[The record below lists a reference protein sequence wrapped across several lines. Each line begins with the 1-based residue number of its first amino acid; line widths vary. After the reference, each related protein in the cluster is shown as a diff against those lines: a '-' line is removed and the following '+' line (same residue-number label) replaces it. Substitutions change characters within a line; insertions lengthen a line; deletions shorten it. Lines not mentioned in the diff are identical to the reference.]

1 MRTVPASPAASTT
14 ATATAPALRCSGL
27 VKHYGDVKAV
37 DGIDLEVPRGICFG
51 LLGPNGAGK
60 TTTLEMI
67 EGLTPPTSGRIEL
80 FGRSWGEGDD
90 RELRRRLGVQL
101 QETRLPEKLT
111 VNDLLRL
118 FRSFYPGG
126 RSVEDA
132 IRIVQLEE
140 KRDARV
146 EKLSGGQK
154 QRLSLAC
161 ALVGDPDLLFLDEPT
176 TGLDPQARLKI
187 WEIVDDFR
195 KQGGTVLL
203 TTHYMDE
210 AAQLCERLIILDHG
224 KIIAAGTPA
233 ELVASLGAEQILEL
247 TLDGGDGA
255 PGGNAPIDRFAALPG
270 VGGVTPRD
278 PQIVLSITDM
288 GTALPALLQLLERE
302 RLAVRTLTTHQAT
315 LEDVFVKLT
324 GRGLRET

>member
-1 MRTVPASPAASTT
+1 MSAPAAATIASPITDSS
-14 ATATAPALRCSGL
+14 PALRCAGL

-60 TTTLEMI
+60 TTTLEMV

-80 FGRSWGEGDD
+80 FGRSWGEGHD
-90 RELRRRLGVQL
+90 RDLRRRLGVQL

-126 RSVEDA
+126 RSVADA
-132 IRIVQLEE
+132 IAVVQLEE

-161 ALVGDPDLLFLDEPT
+161 ALVGDPELLFLDEPT

-187 WEIVDDFR
+187 WEIVEDFR
-195 KQGGTVLL
+195 AQGGTVIL

-210 AAQLCERLIILDHG
+210 AAHLCERLVVLDHG
-224 KIIAAGTPA
+224 KVIAQGTPA
-233 ELVASLGAEQILEL
+233 ELVASLGAEQIVSLSL
-247 TLDGGDGA
+247 AGDGA
-255 PGGNAPIDRFAALPG
+255 APLEALGALPG
-270 VGGVTPRD
+270 VTSVTPRED
-278 PQIVLSITDM
+278 QIVLSVTDM
-288 GTALPALLQLLERE
+288 GAALPALLQLLERE
-302 RLAVRTLTTHQAT
+302 RRAVASLTTHQAT
-315 LEDVFVKLT
+315 LEDVFVHLT
-324 GRGLRET
+324 GRGLRDA